1 MVANATREEIRD
13 RIRRRLNATN
23 STFWT
28 NAELDPEIDAS
39 AAEWYEIVVA
49 AYGEGYLETF
59 QDFTTTASTESYAE
73 TTYTGASNDF
83 LIARSVGVQDGSGDW
98 DELPR
103 FTGPREYFPLR
114 NTSAAGRLESTHWD
128 IIGDNLY
135 LLPILP
141 ANKTIRLW
149 YIPTYTK
156 FANDSANL
164 NGRNGWEEYVV
175 LDVCA
180 KYRES
185 ENKSAA
191 VFDRR
196 RARIEER
203 IRTIANKRKAGQPSR
218 IVVTRRSGLRPY
230 RTI

>member
-1 MVANATREEIRD
+1 MVANATRLQIRD
-13 RIRRRLNATN
+13 RIRRRVNASN

-28 NAELDPEIDAS
+28 DAQLDTEIDAS
-39 AAEWYEIVVA
+39 AAEWYEIVIA
-49 AYGEGYLETF
+49 AYGEGYLEKY
-59 QDFTTTASTESYAE
+59 QDFTTTADTESYAE
-73 TTYTGASNDF
+73 TTYTATNNDF
-83 LIARSVGVQDGSGDW
+83 LIARAVGFKRSDDDW
-98 DELPR
+98 FRLPR
-103 FTGPREYFPLR
+103 FSGPNEYFSMR
-114 NTSAAGRLESTHWD
+114 STTAAGRPEQTHWD

-135 LLPILP
+135 LLPVMGVGE
-141 ANKTIRLW
+141 TIRLW

-175 LDVCA
+175 LDVCS

-196 RARIEER
+196 RDRIEER
-203 IRTIANKRKAGQPSR
+203 IRTIANKRKAGNPSR
-218 IVVTRRSGLRPY
+218 IITRRRRGLRA
-230 RTI
+230 RHTL